1 MKNISLSAFPFGMV
15 LLAIAILM
23 DRYLPENNLVD
34 FIDGLLLGLSLVLNI
49 GYVFNCSRKI
59 LCS

>member
-49 GYVFNCSRKI
+49 GYVFNCSRKT